1 MKLQATFFAAALA
14 LVPAFAQ
21 AQSSS
26 TGSTGSSSS
35 TTSSSTKESSSRTTS
50 SGMPTNDTKTSA
62 TPGYQPMGSQPPS
75 QATGVGSSQTSS
87 SDRSRQASSDR
98 DHDMSNKKLDQTH
111 LLQKLHHVNQE
122 EIKAGQLAQQK
133 ASSSDVKSYGAML
146 VKDHQQADR
155 DLTTLAGKVNV
166 DLTAMKMDQESRE
179 KREVKQHKM
188 DQLQGM
194 TGKDFDRGF
203 AQMMVN
209 GHQQVIEVVKNSESD
224 VKPEVKSFLDK
235 QLPVLQKHAD
245 MAKDLLNKTGNT
257 ASAR

>member
-1 MKLQATFFAAALA
+1 MKMRATLFAAALA
-14 LVPAFAQ
+14 FVPAFAQ

-35 TTSSSTKESSSRTTS
+35 SASSTDKSSSSTTS
-50 SGMPTNDTKTSA
+50 SGMPTNDSKTSA
-62 TPGYQPMGSQPPS
+62 TSTYQPIGSQPPS
-75 QATGVGSSQTSS
+75 QTTPNGSGQTSS
-87 SDRSRQASSDR
+87 AARDR
-98 DHDMSNKKLDQTH
+98 DHDRDRGDTSSKKLDQTQ

-122 EIKAGQLAQQK
+122 EIKAGELAQQK
-133 ASSSDVKSYGAML
+133 GSSSDVKSYGAML

-155 DLTTLAGKVNV
+155 ELTTLAGKVNV
-166 DLTAMKMDQESRE
+166 DLTAMKTDQESRE

-188 DQLQGM
+188 EQLQKM

-209 GHQQVIEVVKNSESD
+209 GHQQVIDVVKNSRDD
-224 VKPEVKSFLDK
+224 VKPDVKSFLDK

-245 MAKDLLNKTGNT
+245 MAKDLLNKSATT
-257 ASAR
+257 ATAR